1 MTKPTLTPD
10 TFEKLLR
17 WLDPDRD
24 KAGLRYEKTRLGLI
38 RFFSCRGCSEAEDL
52 ADKTF
57 NVVVTKI
64 DWLLENYVGE
74 PTPYFYGVAKK
85 LALEP
90 KPKAPPDPPPLPD
103 KSDIEERSSCLDQCL
118 EQELSTSERKLLLR
132 YHEKEKGEKI
142 RIRKQ
147 IAEELGISINALRIR
162 VYWLHSRLRPCID
175 ECLQPLLQ
183 NETHL
188 IRESYKVEGLPMAGK

>member
-1 MTKPTLTPD
+1 MNKTPLTPD
-10 TFEKLLR
+10 SFDKLLR
-17 WLDPDRD
+17 WLEPDRD
-24 KAGLRYEKTRLGLI
+24 KAGAKYEKIRLGLI

-74 PTPYFYGVAKK
+74 PTLYFYGVAKK
-85 LALEP
+85 VLLEP
-90 KPKAPPDPPPLPD
+90 KTRVPTEPLPLPD
-103 KSDIEERSSCLDQCL
+103 KSEIEEKCSCLEQCL
-118 EQELSTSERKLLLR
+118 EQELSPPERELLFR

-147 IAEELGISINALRIR
+147 IAKELGISINALRIR
-162 VYWLHSRLRPCID
+162 VHHLHSSLRPCVD
-175 ECLQPLLQ
+175 ACLQHLL
-183 NETHL
+183 E
-188 IRESYKVEGLPMAGK
+188 I

>member
-1 MTKPTLTPD
+1 VTPD
-10 TFEKLLR
+10 PFEKLLR
-17 WLDPDRD
+17 WLEPNRD
-24 KAGLRYEKTRLGLI
+24 KAGVKYEKIRLGLI

-74 PTPYFYGVAKK
+74 PTLYFYGVAKK
-85 LALEP
+85 IALEP
-90 KPKAPPDPPPLPD
+90 KPKVHPEPPPLPD
-103 KSDIEERSSCLDQCL
+103 KSEIEEKCSCLERCL
-118 EQELSTSERKLLLR
+118 EQELTPSDRELLFR

-162 VYWLHSRLRPCID
+162 VHHLHSRLRPCID
-175 ECLQPLLQ
+175 ECLRHLL
-183 NETHL
+183 E
-188 IRESYKVEGLPMAGK
+188 R